1 MLKPKDF
8 HHAAIRVTDV
18 ERARNFYMNVLGFR
32 QIQRPSVDRPGA
44 WLSLGNAQV
53 HLIHGPAAR
62 EEAVHARSFQAGPGE
77 PDLRLRG
84 GFFFGSKKG
93 ALLPFSNPVSTAFCL
108 QALELWQQHEADR
121 WCFDLTQL
129 I

>member
-62 EEAVHARSFQAGPGE
+62 EEAEPGMATK
-77 PDLRLRG
+77 PHIAIVIDD
-84 GFFFGSKKG
+84 
-93 ALLPFSNPVSTAFCL
+93 FSNAGAELDKHGIQHQVMIGSVAGSVILL
-108 QALELWQQHEADR
+108 QDPDGNAIELRESY
-121 WCFDLTQL
+121 
-129 I
+129 